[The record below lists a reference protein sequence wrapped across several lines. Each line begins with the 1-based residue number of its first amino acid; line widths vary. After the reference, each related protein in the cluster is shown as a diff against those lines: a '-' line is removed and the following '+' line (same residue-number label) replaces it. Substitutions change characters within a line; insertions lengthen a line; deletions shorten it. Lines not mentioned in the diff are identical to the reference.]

1 MSVAPLAGNAG
12 QVDWDVIVVGGGAA
26 GLFCAA
32 NLGQLGSRVA
42 VFEQQSRVGSKILIS
57 GGGRCNFTNLGASAA
72 NYLTS
77 GSPHFVKS
85 ALARFTSQD
94 FIGLVDRHGI
104 AWHEKKL
111 GQLFCDQ
118 SSRQIVE
125 LLLAECDAGSV
136 RIFTSCPPE
145 DVVWNQ
151 GLRQYELTTV
161 QGVHTAPAMVVA
173 TGGLSFPKLGVS
185 PWAYRLASQFGLNVI
200 PPRAGLVPLTWMP
213 QDLRRFAP
221 LSGLSVDCIASA
233 GSGLP
238 SFRENLLF
246 THRGLSGPAILQI
259 SSYRQAGHPIQ
270 LNLIPES
277 SAEELLRAGRE
288 TGREVKA
295 ILRQKIPERLATI
308 VAAEFP
314 DGRPLAQWPQREL
327 NALKLRL
334 EAWAIQPAGD
344 EGYEKAEVTL
354 GGVDTAEL
362 SSKTMESHKRPGLY
376 FIGEAVDVTG
386 WLGGYNFQWAW
397 SSGWAAAQAI
407 GHGSAQSA
415 RRG

>member
-1 MSVAPLAGNAG
+1 M
-12 QVDWDVIVVGGGAA
+12 DWDVIVVGGGAA

-32 NLGQLGSRVA
+32 HLGQLGSRVA

-94 FIGLVDRHGI
+94 FISLVDRHGI

-145 DVVWNQ
+145 GVVWNQ
-151 GLRQYELTTV
+151 ELLRFELTTV
-161 QGVHTAPAMVVA
+161 QGVHTAPALVVA

-213 QDLRRFAP
+213 QDLRRFAS

-233 GSGLP
+233 GNGLP

-259 SSYRQAGHPIQ
+259 SSYRQAGHSIH
-270 LNLIPES
+270 LNLMPETN
-277 SAEELLRAGRE
+277 AEELLRAGRE

-314 DGRPLAQWPQREL
+314 DGRPLAQWPQRDL

-334 EAWAIQPAGD
+334 EAWGIQPAGD